1 MNQAI
6 NQRVDGLLSI
16 RGFLD
21 AVVEHERDVYTTGTR
36 IVRQHGLT
44 EGQMGFYDWDRMK
57 PEEVTDLYL
66 RKVVAGESIIVARI
80 EGKEGAV
87 TLPHNHES
95 EEGVIVLSGAWR
107 FQLPNRE
114 ERLST

>member
-57 PEEVTDLYL
+57 PEEVTDLYR
-66 RKVVAGESIIVARI
+66 RKGVAGQSIVVARI
-80 EGKEGAV
+80 EGKVGAV
-87 TLPHNHES
+87 TFAHKYAI
-95 EEGVIVLSGAWR
+95 EEEIMVLSGVCAL
-107 FQLPNRE
+107 QM
-114 ERLST
+114 S